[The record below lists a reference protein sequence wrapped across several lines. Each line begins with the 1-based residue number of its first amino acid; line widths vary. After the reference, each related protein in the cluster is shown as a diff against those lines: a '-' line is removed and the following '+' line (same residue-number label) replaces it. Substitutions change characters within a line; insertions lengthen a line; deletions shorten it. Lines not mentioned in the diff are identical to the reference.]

1 MEKMWMSRQPS
12 GEALKLKARG
22 LGDSNKTKLVLAQIL
37 NEELGGATRI
47 PALLFG
53 DESVSVESLNLQS
66 YEVLCFEALHCSMN
80 HIKNILEE
88 IPHHIS
94 DIDTLIKLKKYWLSN
109 LTKRKNEE

>member
-1 MEKMWMSRQPS
+1 MQKLELNMEKMWMSRQPS

-53 DESVSVESLNLQS
+53 NESVTVESVNLQS
-66 YEVLCFEALHCSMN
+66 CKTLHFEALHCSMN
-80 HIKNILEE
+80 HMKNTLEE
-88 IPHHIS
+88 
-94 DIDTLIKLKKYWLSN
+94 
-109 LTKRKNEE
+109 